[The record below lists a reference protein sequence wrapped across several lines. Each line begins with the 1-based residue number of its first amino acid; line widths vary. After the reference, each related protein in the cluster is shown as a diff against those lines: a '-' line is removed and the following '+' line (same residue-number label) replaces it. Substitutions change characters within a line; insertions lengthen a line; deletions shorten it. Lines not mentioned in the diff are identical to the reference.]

1 MRSEGHGEGDAC
13 GGIRSRWPALA
24 LIAAVLGPA
33 ALVGEASRP
42 PAAAAADLPPP
53 LEATA
58 TVPLETLAAA
68 LAAWVAQ
75 AMAEPLPAALPRIVF
90 DRARIWRR
98 CAPAR
103 SRRRRRRGRWRW
115 WRSTTTVERA
125 ILLPEGWTGATPAE
139 MSVLAHEMVH
149 HLQNL
154 DGRKFACPGEREAEA
169 YAVQERWLAQF
180 GTSLGEAFGLNRL
193 TLFVLTRC
201 GILTL
206 RRYSQGRT
214 WSRKEGAQCT
224 WSIATSSLH

>member
-1 MRSEGHGEGDAC
+1 MERRTPAAGS
-13 GGIRSRWPALA
+13 RSRWPALA

-33 ALVGEASRP
+33 ALFGEASRP

-58 TVPLETLAAA
+58 TVPLEALAAA

-90 DRARIWRR
+90 GPRREMAALRTGQEPEAQEARPLEVV
-98 CAPAR
+98 ALYDDA
-103 SRRRRRRGRWRW
+103 GQ
-115 WRSTTTVERA
+115 TVH
-125 ILLPEGWTGATPAE
+125 LPEGWTGATPAE

-180 GTSLGEAFGLNRL
+180 GTSLGEAFGMNRMA
-193 TLFVLTRC
+193 LFVLTRC
-201 GILTL
+201 GI
-206 RRYSQGRT
+206 
-214 WSRKEGAQCT
+214 
-224 WSIATSSLH
+224 